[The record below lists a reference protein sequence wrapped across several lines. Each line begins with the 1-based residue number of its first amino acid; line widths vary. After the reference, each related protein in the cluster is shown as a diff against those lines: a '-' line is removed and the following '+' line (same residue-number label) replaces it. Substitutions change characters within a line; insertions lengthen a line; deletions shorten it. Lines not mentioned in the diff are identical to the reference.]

1 MNINAHQQ
9 KDKEYYTYRK
19 DKLLSIEIHTYAVS
33 HNSTHTLKA
42 EVNMWVFKA
51 FLKDT
56 KVLQHLSDRG
66 RSFHSFGA
74 ETEKA
79 LSPAFFNLELHW
91 LKR

>member
-1 MNINAHQQ
+1 M
-9 KDKEYYTYRK
+9 
-19 DKLLSIEIHTYAVS
+19 SIEIHTYAAS
-33 HNSTHTLKA
+33 HNSIYTLKA

-74 ETEKA
+74 ETENA